1 MAQLLFPIV
10 LFAGMYFLL
19 IRPQQQRARRQ
30 RELIQELEPGDR
42 VVTAGGLIGTIRVLT
57 DQEIHL
63 EVAPGVEVKVLR
75 VAVSRHLE
83 DSPTPEEEYL
93 EADDEEDDRP

>member
-1 MAQLLFPIV
+1 MELLFPIA

-30 RELIQELEPGDR
+30 RQLILELEPGDR

-57 DQEIHL
+57 DHEITL
-63 EVAPGVEVKVLR
+63 EVAPEIEVKVLR
-75 VAVSRHLE
+75 VAVSRHVE
-83 DSPTPEEEYL
+83 DPPTPEEELL
-93 EADDEEDDRP
+93 EVDDDEDNKQ

>member
-1 MAQLLFPIV
+1 MAQLLFPLV
-10 LFAGMYFLL
+10 LLGGMYFLL

-30 RELIQELEPGDR
+30 RELILELAAGDR

-57 DQEIHL
+57 DEEIHL
-63 EVAPGVEVKVLR
+63 EVAPGVEVRVLR

-83 DSPTPEEEYL
+83 DPPTPEEEYL
-93 EADDEEDDRP
+93 EVDDDDDDRP

>member
-1 MAQLLFPIV
+1 MANLLFPIA

-30 RELIQELEPGDR
+30 RELILELEAGDR

-57 DQEIHL
+57 DHEITL
-63 EVAPGVEVKVLR
+63 EVAPGIEVKVLR

-83 DSPTPEEEYL
+83 DPPTPEEEAL
-93 EADDEEDDRP
+93 EVDDDDEDRS